1 MIVGDSYLMSHLQ
14 CRIRIYG
21 LHYIPVHYIYY
32 ELGKGVHLPSE
43 LTFRQRLDM
52 LKENVAPGGRLLM
65 GYFDPKTAEKDLA
78 EGRMINHK
86 DNHTGPPTPPPLE
99 CGHPGANC

>member
-1 MIVGDSYLMSHLQ
+1 M
-14 CRIRIYG
+14 
-21 LHYIPVHYIYY
+21 
-32 ELGKGVHLPSE
+32 KGVHLPSE

-65 GYFDPKTAEKDLA
+65 GYFDPATAEKDLA

-86 DNHTGPPTPPPLE
+86 DHYAGPPTPPPLE
-99 CGHPGANC
+99 CGHPGAGC